1 MDNITK
7 SKKDKVKEILSIVN
21 LSSLLF
27 SAIAF
32 LQYVFSNNDES
43 TIMEHIPMFA
53 IVGICVLTF
62 IYIIWIFLTS
72 KREKKFM
79 LIIEWIEIAMFMLIF
94 IGAIMLSDTYKSNYK
109 FLFLFIIITAT
120 IEGGMK
126 RGLIVSSIS
135 SVIIL
140 TIDLIFAPNT
150 IVNKFFEDD
159 LVMVGVFLLTA
170 WPLGYYVKTESE
182 HIKELQSLVNE
193 DGLTGLYNHRC
204 FYDKLR
210 DIIDISEYSDTLVSL
225 IFIDID
231 YFKSYNDSYGHQK
244 GDEILKQ
251 LGRILRE
258 NIRRGDI
265 VARYGGEEFAIIL
278 PNTSEEVAI
287 SVAENLRKV
296 VEKTHFDGEE
306 NQPNGRITISLGVSV
321 YPDKAKSDLELV
333 RSADDALYKAK
344 FFHKNRVEVYI
355 PILDELKKE
364 IEEKDNDL
372 VTSIKTLIS
381 IINTKDRYTY
391 GHVERVV
398 VYCRLISDKLGL
410 SDEDKQIL
418 IYGAY
423 MHDIGKINVEKEIL
437 SKKTSLTIEEWEE
450 LKQHPIHGVDIV
462 SSVEALKNVAPL
474 ILHHHERYDGTG
486 YPCRMKGK
494 DIPYLARILTVVDS
508 FDAMTSNRPY
518 KNKISY
524 EEGLEELRK
533 CSGSQ
538 FDPEIVEFFI
548 EAIEEKI
555 LKK

>member
-32 LQYVFSNNDES
+32 LQYVFSNNDEN
-43 TIMEHIPMFA
+43 TILQYIPIFTV
-53 IVGICVLTF
+53 VGICVLTL

-72 KREKKFM
+72 KREKKFAI
-79 LIIEWIEIAMFMLIF
+79 IIEWIEIAMFMLIF

-210 DIIDISEYSDTLVSL
+210 DIIDISEYSDTLVAL

-251 LGRILRE
+251 LGRILRD
-258 NIRRGDI
+258 NIRQGDI

>member
-1 MDNITK
+1 MNNITK

-32 LQYVFSNNDES
+32 LQYVFSNNNEN
-43 TIMEHIPMFA
+43 TILNYIPIFTV
-53 IVGICVLTF
+53 IGICVLTF
-62 IYIIWIFLTS
+62 IYVIWIFLTT
-72 KREKKFM
+72 KKGEKFAI
-79 LIIEWIEIAMFMLIF
+79 IIEWIEIAMFMLIF

-150 IVNKFFEDD
+150 IVNKYFEDD

-210 DIIDISEYSDTLVSL
+210 DIIDISEYKDNLVSL

-231 YFKSYNDSYGHQK
+231 YFKNYNDSYGHQK
-244 GDEILKQ
+244 GDDILKQ

-278 PNTSEEVAI
+278 PDTSEETAI
-287 SVAENLRKV
+287 SVAENLRKI

-333 RSADDALYKAK
+333 RTADDALYKAK

-437 SKKTSLTIEEWEE
+437 SKKTPLTIEEWEE

-474 ILHHHERYDGTG
+474 ILHHHEKYDGTG

-494 DIPYLARILTVVDS
+494 DIPYLARVLTVVDS

-524 EEGLEELRK
+524 EQGLEELRK

-538 FDPEIVEFFI
+538 FDPEIVELFI

-555 LKK
+555 FKK

>member
-1 MDNITK
+1 MNNTTK

-32 LQYVFSNNDES
+32 LQYVFSNNDEN
-43 TIMEHIPMFA
+43 IILKYIPTFT
-53 IVGICVLTF
+53 IVGMCVLTF

-72 KREKKFM
+72 KREKKFAI
-79 LIIEWIEIAMFMLIF
+79 IIEWTEIAMFMLIF

-210 DIIDISEYSDTLVSL
+210 DIIDISEYSNTLVSL

-258 NIRRGDI
+258 NIRQGDI